1 MKQVPLRILAAIAL
15 ASSLTTIP
23 LSSRTA
29 SAAAPA
35 QPHVEAG
42 LSAAVATPTPGRQPG
57 ARFGNANIVS
67 GRLAGLTA
75 QAVQIQ
81 SFSGVQSIQRTA
93 GTGFYLA
100 TLSSTKALRAGQN
113 VTVRSFPSAAIPMVV
128 TISPSGNLIGFV
140 QTARS
145 FGPGPSGTPRSGTP
159 TRGNG
164 NPANRRFVAPVA
176 GTVTGILGT
185 QLTVKTAQ
193 GKSTTFTMS
202 STTVVYAFSKV
213 PSSAIKAGSQVSVT
227 TETSDGRKIAVA
239 VTFTTIANAT
249 AFLTTNS

>member
-1 MKQVPLRILAAIAL
+1 MKQVTLRVLVAIAL

-42 LSAAVATPTPGRQPG
+42 LSAAAATPTPVRQPG

-100 TLSSTKALRAGQN
+100 TLSSTKALRAGQK
-113 VTVRSFPSAAIPMVV
+113 VTVRTSPSATIPMVV
-128 TISPSGNLIGFV
+128 TISPSGNLVGFV

-145 FGPGPSGTPRSGTP
+145 
-159 TRGNG
+159 
-164 NPANRRFVAPVA
+164 
-176 GTVTGILGT
+176 L
-185 QLTVKTAQ
+185 Q
-193 GKSTTFTMS
+193 GKSSTFTTS

-227 TETSDGRKIAVA
+227 TETSGGRKIAVA
-239 VTFTTIANAT
+239 VTSTTIANAT